1 MAIKIIKP
9 GLFTTVQDKGRSGH
23 QFEGYSP
30 AGVMDRPSY
39 EILNTLLE
47 TEGQPALEITMIG
60 PTIKFLDQNLFAMTG
75 APFSATLNGQPVSHQ
90 TVIKVEKNDV
100 LEIGHVIHGMRG
112 YIGFAKPL
120 DIPLFEGS
128 YATHTRTGIGGFKGR
143 ALKVND
149 IIPTQ
154 SKSHD
159 LNHNI
164 NTTKPIQEF
173 ATDIHKFNWDSIDNI
188 CTVIWIVL
196 VIILSFKFLKA
207 LLYLKYLKKQSLYL
221 NEIEKKKIDTILF
234 NHQYKKN
241 IVIRKAETIQSPIT
255 FWYGKYIILI
265 PSSYFKSVIDKRL
278 KYIILHEYAHAK
290 NRDTLH
296 LIIFNIFSIIMSYN
310 PLVHIVKRKIIH
322 DNEVEADRFV
332 LNNINKNE
340 FKTYAES
347 IMDSVLNVPFFNK
360 NILSHSFN
368 GKKSLL
374 KRRLINIKEANLK
387 KQSKLILIFICIF
400 TFLLMVIQ
408 SQFLMGQSIT
418 DYNYKKPLHNDYQI
432 LDKSKIFGSNSGS
445 FVMYSMKKD
454 KYYIYNEK
462 ESRKRY
468 SPNSTY
474 KIYLAMFGLDRHIIN
489 DENSR
494 MSWNHKHYPF
504 DAWNKEQDLNTAMQ
518 NSVNWYFER
527 ISDQI
532 PKNYTATQLKQLN
545 YGNKNLGSYKSYWM
559 EDSLKISNLEQVIVF
574 KNMMEQNNH
583 FSKKA
588 KNQLSSSLLIK
599 KNEKYELYGKTGTGI
614 VNGKYNNGWFVG
626 YVITN
631 HDKYYFATHLSD
643 GKPSGKNAELISEK
657 ILKEMGVLNGQ

>member
-1 MAIKIIKP
+1 MAKLLIMSVVSFCFIFLLLVFFRYILKRYFNYSLNYKVWYLTVLA
-9 GLFTTVQDKGRSGH
+9 GLIPFI
-23 QFEGYSP
+23 P
-30 AGVMDRPSY
+30 
-39 EILNTLLE
+39 
-47 TEGQPALEITMIG
+47 
-60 PTIKFLDQNLFAMTG
+60 IKFSFIKFNNVNNQS
-75 APFSATLNGQPVSHQ
+75 P
-90 TVIKVEKNDV
+90 TVES
-100 LEIGHVIHGMRG
+100 R
-112 YIGFAKPL
+112 
-120 DIPLFEGS
+120 
-128 YATHTRTGIGGFKGR
+128 
-143 ALKVND
+143 
-149 IIPTQ
+149 
-154 SKSHD
+154 SHD

-164 NTTKPIQEF
+164 NTTKPVQEF
-173 ATDIHKFNWDSIDNI
+173 TTDIHKFNWDSIDNI

-196 VIILSFKFLKA
+196 VIILSFKFLNS

-221 NEIEKKKIDTILF
+221 NEKEKDKINKILF
-234 NHQYKKN
+234 NHQYKRN
-241 IVIRKAETIQSPIT
+241 IVIRKAESIHSPIT

-265 PSSYFKSVIDKRL
+265 PSLYFKSINDKKL

-296 LIIFNIFSIIMSYN
+296 LIIFHIFSIAMSYN
-310 PLVHIVKRKIIH
+310 PLIQIVKRKMIH

-340 FKTYAES
+340 FKSYAEA
-347 IMDSVLNVPFFNK
+347 IMDSVLKTPFFNK

-387 KQSKLILIFICIF
+387 KQSKLILIFVCIF
-400 TFLLMVIQ
+400 TFFIMIIQ
-408 SQFLMGQSIT
+408 SQFLMGQSLT
-418 DYNYKKPLHNDYQI
+418 DYNYKKPLQSDYQI
-432 LDKSKIFGSNSGS
+432 LDESKNFGSNSGS

-468 SPNSTY
+468 SPDSTY
-474 KIYLAMFGLDRHIIN
+474 KIYLALFGLDRHIIS
-489 DENSR
+489 DKNSR
-494 MSWNHKHYPF
+494 MLWNHNHYPF
-504 DAWNKEQDLNTAMQ
+504 DSWNKDQDLNTAIQ

-527 ISDQI
+527 ISNQI
-532 PKNYTATQLKQLN
+532 SKNYTYDQLKQLN
-545 YGNKNLGSYKSYWM
+545 YGNKNLGSYKAYWL

-583 FSKKA
+583 FSKNEK
-588 KNQLSSSLLIK
+588 KQLSSSLLIR
-599 KNEKYELYGKTGTGI
+599 KNENYELYGKTGTGI

-631 HDKYYFATHLSD
+631 HDKYYFSTHLSD
-643 GKPSGKNAELISEK
+643 EKASGENAKLINEK

>member
-1 MAIKIIKP
+1 MAKLLIMSIVSFCFIFLLL
-9 GLFTTVQDKGRSGH
+9 LFFR
-23 QFEGYSP
+23 Y
-30 AGVMDRPSY
+30 
-39 EILNTLLE
+39 ILKRYFNYMLNYKVWYLTLLA
-47 TEGQPALEITMIG
+47 GLIPFI
-60 PTIKFLDQNLFAMTG
+60 PIKFSFFKFNNVNNQAPTVESNSHNLN
-75 APFSATLNGQPVSHQ
+75 P
-90 TVIKVEKNDV
+90 
-100 LEIGHVIHGMRG
+100 
-112 YIGFAKPL
+112 
-120 DIPLFEGS
+120 
-128 YATHTRTGIGGFKGR
+128 
-143 ALKVND
+143 
-149 IIPTQ
+149 
-154 SKSHD
+154 
-159 LNHNI
+159 NI
-164 NTTKPIQEF
+164 NTTKPVHEF
-173 ATDIHKFNWDSIDNI
+173 TTDIYKFNWDSIDNI

-196 VIILSFKFLKA
+196 VIILSFKFLNS

-221 NEIEKKKIDTILF
+221 NEKEKDKINKILF
-234 NHQYKKN
+234 NHQYKRN
-241 IVIRKAETIQSPIT
+241 IVIRKAESIHSPIT

-265 PSSYFKSVIDKRL
+265 PSLYFKSINDKKL

-296 LIIFNIFSIIMSYN
+296 LIIFHIFSIAMSYN
-310 PLVHIVKRKIIH
+310 PLIQIVKRKMIH

-340 FKTYAES
+340 FKSYAEA
-347 IMDSVLNVPFFNK
+347 IMDSVLKTSFFNK

-374 KRRLINIKEANLK
+374 KRRLINIKEGNLK

-400 TFLLMVIQ
+400 TFFIMIIQ
-408 SQFLMGQSIT
+408 SQFLMGQSLT
-418 DYNYKKPLHNDYQI
+418 DYNYKKPLQSDYQI
-432 LDKSKIFGSNSGS
+432 LDESKNFGSNSGS

-468 SPNSTY
+468 SPDSTY
-474 KIYLAMFGLDRHIIN
+474 KIYLALFGLDRHIIS
-489 DENSR
+489 DKNSR
-494 MSWNHKHYPF
+494 MSWNHNHYPF
-504 DAWNKEQDLNTAMQ
+504 DSWNKDQDLNTAIQ

-527 ISDQI
+527 ISNQLS
-532 PKNYTATQLKQLN
+532 KNYTSDQLKQLN
-545 YGNKNLGSYKSYWM
+545 YGNKNLGSYKAYWL

-631 HDKYYFATHLSD
+631 HDKYYFSTHLSD
-643 GKPSGKNAELISEK
+643 EKASGENAKFINEK

>member
-1 MAIKIIKP
+1 M
-9 GLFTTVQDKGRSGH
+9 
-23 QFEGYSP
+23 
-30 AGVMDRPSY
+30 
-39 EILNTLLE
+39 LNYKVWYLTLLA
-47 TEGQPALEITMIG
+47 GLIPFI
-60 PTIKFLDQNLFAMTG
+60 PIKFSFFKFNNLNNQEPTVE
-75 APFSATLNGQPVSHQ
+75 SNSHNLNP
-90 TVIKVEKNDV
+90 
-100 LEIGHVIHGMRG
+100 
-112 YIGFAKPL
+112 
-120 DIPLFEGS
+120 
-128 YATHTRTGIGGFKGR
+128 
-143 ALKVND
+143 
-149 IIPTQ
+149 
-154 SKSHD
+154 
-159 LNHNI
+159 NI
-164 NTTKPIQEF
+164 NTTKPVHEF
-173 ATDIHKFNWDSIDNI
+173 TTDIHKFNWDSIDNI

-196 VIILSFKFLKA
+196 VIILSFKFLNS

-221 NEIEKKKIDTILF
+221 NEKEKDKINKILF
-234 NHQYKKN
+234 NHQYKRN
-241 IVIRKAETIQSPIT
+241 IVIRKAESIHSPIT

-265 PSSYFKSVIDKRL
+265 PSLYFKSINDKKL

-296 LIIFNIFSIIMSYN
+296 LIIFHIFSIAMSYN
-310 PLVHIVKRKIIH
+310 PLIQIVKRKMIH

-340 FKTYAES
+340 FKSYAEA
-347 IMDSVLNVPFFNK
+347 IMDSVLKTSFFNK

-374 KRRLINIKEANLK
+374 KRRLINIKEGNLK

-400 TFLLMVIQ
+400 TFFIMIIQ
-408 SQFLMGQSIT
+408 SQFLMGQSLT
-418 DYNYKKPLHNDYQI
+418 DYNYKKPLQSDYQI
-432 LDKSKIFGSNSGS
+432 LDESKNFGSNSGS

-468 SPNSTY
+468 SPDSTY
-474 KIYLAMFGLDRHIIN
+474 KIYLALFGLDRHIIS
-489 DENSR
+489 DKNSR
-494 MSWNHKHYPF
+494 MSWNHNHYPF
-504 DAWNKEQDLNTAMQ
+504 DSWNKDQDLNTAIQ

-527 ISDQI
+527 ISNQLS
-532 PKNYTATQLKQLN
+532 KNYTSDQLKQLN

-588 KNQLSSSLLIK
+588 KKQLSSSLLIR
-599 KNEKYELYGKTGTGI
+599 KNENYELYGKTGTGI

>member
-1 MAIKIIKP
+1 MAKLLIMSIVSFCFIFLLL
-9 GLFTTVQDKGRSGH
+9 LFFR
-23 QFEGYSP
+23 Y
-30 AGVMDRPSY
+30 
-39 EILNTLLE
+39 ILKRYFNYMLNYKVWYLTLLA
-47 TEGQPALEITMIG
+47 GLIPFI
-60 PTIKFLDQNLFAMTG
+60 PIKFSFFKFNNLNNQEPTVE
-75 APFSATLNGQPVSHQ
+75 SNSHNLNP
-90 TVIKVEKNDV
+90 
-100 LEIGHVIHGMRG
+100 
-112 YIGFAKPL
+112 
-120 DIPLFEGS
+120 
-128 YATHTRTGIGGFKGR
+128 
-143 ALKVND
+143 
-149 IIPTQ
+149 
-154 SKSHD
+154 
-159 LNHNI
+159 NI
-164 NTTKPIQEF
+164 NTTKPVHEF
-173 ATDIHKFNWDSIDNI
+173 TTDIHKFNWDSIDNI

-196 VIILSFKFLKA
+196 VIILSFKFLNS

-221 NEIEKKKIDTILF
+221 NEKEKDKINKILF
-234 NHQYKKN
+234 NHQYKRN
-241 IVIRKAETIQSPIT
+241 IVIRKAESIHSPIT

-265 PSSYFKSVIDKRL
+265 PSLYFKSINDKKL

-296 LIIFNIFSIIMSYN
+296 LIIFHIFSIAMSYN
-310 PLVHIVKRKIIH
+310 PLIQIVKRKMIH

-340 FKTYAES
+340 FKSYAEA
-347 IMDSVLNVPFFNK
+347 IMDSVLKTSFFNK

-374 KRRLINIKEANLK
+374 KRRLINIKEGNLK

-400 TFLLMVIQ
+400 TFFIMIIQ
-408 SQFLMGQSIT
+408 SQFLMGQSLT
-418 DYNYKKPLHNDYQI
+418 DYNYKKPLQSDYQI
-432 LDKSKIFGSNSGS
+432 LDESKNFGSNSGS

-468 SPNSTY
+468 SPDSTY
-474 KIYLAMFGLDRHIIN
+474 KIYLALFGLDRHIIS
-489 DENSR
+489 DKNSR
-494 MSWNHKHYPF
+494 MSWNHNHYPF
-504 DAWNKEQDLNTAMQ
+504 DSWNKDQDLNTAIQ

-527 ISDQI
+527 ISNQLS
-532 PKNYTATQLKQLN
+532 KNYTSDQLKQLN
-545 YGNKNLGSYKSYWM
+545 YGNKNLGSYKAYWL
-559 EDSLKISNLEQVIVF
+559 EDSLKISNLEQVIVL

>member
-1 MAIKIIKP
+1 MAKLLIMSIVSFCFIF
-9 GLFTTVQDKGRSGH
+9 LLLVFFR
-23 QFEGYSP
+23 Y
-30 AGVMDRPSY
+30 
-39 EILNTLLE
+39 ILKRYFNYMLNYKVWYLTLLA
-47 TEGQPALEITMIG
+47 GLIPFI
-60 PTIKFLDQNLFAMTG
+60 PIKFSLFKFNNLNNQEPTVE
-75 APFSATLNGQPVSHQ
+75 SNSHNLNP
-90 TVIKVEKNDV
+90 
-100 LEIGHVIHGMRG
+100 
-112 YIGFAKPL
+112 
-120 DIPLFEGS
+120 
-128 YATHTRTGIGGFKGR
+128 
-143 ALKVND
+143 
-149 IIPTQ
+149 
-154 SKSHD
+154 
-159 LNHNI
+159 NI
-164 NTTKPIQEF
+164 NTTKPVHEF
-173 ATDIHKFNWDSIDNI
+173 TTDIHKFNWDSIDNI

-196 VIILSFKFLKA
+196 VIILSFKFLNS

-221 NEIEKKKIDTILF
+221 NEKEKNKINKILF
-234 NHQYKKN
+234 NHQYKRN
-241 IVIRKAETIQSPIT
+241 IVIRKAESIHSPTT

-265 PSSYFKSVIDKRL
+265 PSLYFKSINDKKL

-296 LIIFNIFSIIMSYN
+296 LIIFNIFSIAMSYN
-310 PLVHIVKRKIIH
+310 PLIQIVKRKMIH

-340 FKTYAES
+340 FKSYAEA
-347 IMDSVLNVPFFNK
+347 IMDSVLKTPFFNK

-374 KRRLINIKEANLK
+374 KNRLINIKEADLK

-400 TFLLMVIQ
+400 TFFIMIIQ
-408 SQFLMGQSIT
+408 SQFLMGQSLT
-418 DYNYKKPLHNDYQI
+418 DYNYKKPLQSDYQI
-432 LDKSKIFGSNSGS
+432 LDESKNFGSNSGS

-468 SPNSTY
+468 SPDSTY
-474 KIYLAMFGLDRHIIN
+474 KIYLALFGLDRHIIS
-489 DENSR
+489 DKNSR
-494 MSWNHKHYPF
+494 MSWNHNHYPF
-504 DAWNKEQDLNTAMQ
+504 DSWNKDQDLNTAIQ

-527 ISDQI
+527 ISNQI
-532 PKNYTATQLKQLN
+532 SKNYTSDQLKQLN
-545 YGNKNLGSYKSYWM
+545 YGNKNLGSYKAYWL

-631 HDKYYFATHLSD
+631 HDKYYFSTHLSD
-643 GKPSGKNAELISEK
+643 EKASGENAKLINEK

>member
-1 MAIKIIKP
+1 MAKLLIMSIVSFCFIFLLL
-9 GLFTTVQDKGRSGH
+9 LFFR
-23 QFEGYSP
+23 Y
-30 AGVMDRPSY
+30 
-39 EILNTLLE
+39 ILKRYFNYMLNYKVWYLTLLA
-47 TEGQPALEITMIG
+47 GLIPFI
-60 PTIKFLDQNLFAMTG
+60 PIKFSFFKFNNLNNQEPTVE
-75 APFSATLNGQPVSHQ
+75 SNSHNLNP
-90 TVIKVEKNDV
+90 
-100 LEIGHVIHGMRG
+100 
-112 YIGFAKPL
+112 
-120 DIPLFEGS
+120 
-128 YATHTRTGIGGFKGR
+128 
-143 ALKVND
+143 
-149 IIPTQ
+149 
-154 SKSHD
+154 
-159 LNHNI
+159 NI
-164 NTTKPIQEF
+164 NTTKPVHEF
-173 ATDIHKFNWDSIDNI
+173 TTDIHKFNWDSIDNI

-221 NEIEKKKIDTILF
+221 NENEKNKIDTILF

-296 LIIFNIFSIIMSYN
+296 LIIFHIFSIAMSYN
-310 PLVHIVKRKIIH
+310 PLIQIVKRKMIH

-340 FKTYAES
+340 FKSYAEA
-347 IMDSVLNVPFFNK
+347 IMDSVLKTSFFNK

-374 KRRLINIKEANLK
+374 KRRLINIKEGNLK

-400 TFLLMVIQ
+400 TFFIMIIQ
-408 SQFLMGQSIT
+408 SQFLMGQSLT
-418 DYNYKKPLHNDYQI
+418 DYNYKKPLQSDYQI
-432 LDKSKIFGSNSGS
+432 LDESKNFGSNSGS

-468 SPNSTY
+468 SPDSTY
-474 KIYLAMFGLDRHIIN
+474 KIYLALFGLDRHIIS
-489 DENSR
+489 DKNSR
-494 MSWNHKHYPF
+494 MSWNHNHYPF
-504 DAWNKEQDLNTAMQ
+504 DSWNKDQDLNTAIQ

-527 ISDQI
+527 ISNQLS
-532 PKNYTATQLKQLN
+532 KNYTSDQLKQLN
-545 YGNKNLGSYKSYWM
+545 YGNKNLGSYKAYWL
-559 EDSLKISNLEQVIVF
+559 EDSLKISNLEQVIVL

-583 FSKKA
+583 FSKNEK
-588 KNQLSSSLLIK
+588 KQLSSSLLIR
-599 KNEKYELYGKTGTGI
+599 KNENYELYGKTGTGI

-631 HDKYYFATHLSD
+631 HDKYYFSTHLSD
-643 GKPSGKNAELISEK
+643 EKASGENAKFINEK